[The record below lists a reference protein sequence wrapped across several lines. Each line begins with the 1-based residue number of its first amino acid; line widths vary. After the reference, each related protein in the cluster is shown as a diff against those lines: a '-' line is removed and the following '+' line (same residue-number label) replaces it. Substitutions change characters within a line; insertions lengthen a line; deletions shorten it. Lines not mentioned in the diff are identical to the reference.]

1 MAPIFASPDI
11 ASLVETFVPSSPTT
25 LEPKI
30 VRARSDDYV
39 KDSRS
44 VANGFRHLLEN
55 SPSRVRL
62 SDLPSGLG
70 IVDIDWL
77 LNSNTFDLF
86 WDRDSQA
93 LLPRPVT
100 HEIQQNIAELLEQQ
114 VCRSTKLQDQ
124 FDILSES
131 LSRLLESGTKELGK
145 VQSFED
151 DESGELYYYSS
162 KLATQTEGRILS
174 CLKGTRDEQV
184 DLKSQFPDVP
194 LALLHQWAERAVA
207 ALEQGNG
214 DLELSTGRLIFIPS
228 AYTTS
233 LQERQQ
239 KEQSQKIQGYVER
252 LLSDGVARIEISE
265 ATENIK
271 QEVEADA
278 AQRAGK
284 PISTQPSRSTDDTIL
299 FLSSRLDSSRGQL
312 RSRVPSVATDV
323 WHGRD
328 GSASLDSVVSH
339 VLQALQD
346 TSSDILEKEL
356 LETPCQGEIANAA
369 SEFLGELQKREAED
383 FAQHLKQRLIAPIVL
398 YVNGVTTVTDPTLKQ
413 HLEEFLGD
421 HFRREAIPSV
431 TQQAKEAHLL
441 VEKGRKRESEKM
453 QQACAES
460 KTLSD
465 IQTAVN
471 KFARKQKIE
480 APDAEM
486 LRTIKQQTLQQ
497 KAKSMRGMKR
507 GSDLLQNLIW
517 VLLCHHSD
525 GLFMSS
531 GKDTTR
537 MIKQY
542 QAVGDEAVGK
552 KLEAWRDALK
562 AGSESKTDLRD
573 MRELAIQ
580 VIDGNN
586 ADDPAHQSEGANG
599 TG

>member
-1 MAPIFASPDI
+1 MAND
-11 ASLVETFVPSSPTT
+11 
-25 LEPKI
+25 
-30 VRARSDDYV
+30 
-39 KDSRS
+39 
-44 VANGFRHLLEN
+44 FRHLLES
-55 SPSRVRL
+55 SPSRIRL
-62 SDLPSGLG
+62 SDLPSRLQV
-70 IVDIDWL
+70 IEIDWL
-77 LNSNTFDLF
+77 LNSDTFDLF
-86 WDRDSQA
+86 WNRDSQA

-100 HEIQQNIAELLEQQ
+100 HESQQNIAALLEQQ
-114 VCRSTKLQDQ
+114 VCQSTKLETQ
-124 FDILSES
+124 FDVSSES
-131 LSRLLESGTKELGK
+131 LSRLLEFGTKELGQ

-151 DESGELYYYSS
+151 DESADLYYYSS
-162 KLATQTEGRILS
+162 KLATQTEESILS
-174 CLKGTRDEQV
+174 CLQGARDEQV
-184 DLKSQFPDVP
+184 DLKSRYPDVP
-194 LALLHQWAERAVA
+194 LALLHQWTERAVGG
-207 ALEQGNG
+207 LEQGNG
-214 DLELSTGRLIFIPS
+214 DLEFTTGRLIFIPS

-239 KEQSQKIQGYVER
+239 KEQGQRVQGYVDR

-265 ATENIK
+265 ATENLK

-278 AQRAGK
+278 AQRAGE
-284 PISTQPSRSTDDTIL
+284 PISTQPSRRTDDTIL
-299 FLSSRLDSSRGQL
+299 FLSSRLDSSRGHL
-312 RSRVPSVATDV
+312 KSRIPSVATDV
-323 WHGRD
+323 WHERD

-346 TSSDILEKEL
+346 TSSDLLEKEF
-356 LETPCQGEIANAA
+356 LETPCQEEIAKVA

-383 FAQHLKQRLIAPIVL
+383 FAQQLKQRLTAPIVL
-398 YVNGVTTVTDPTLKQ
+398 YMNGVATVTDSTLKQ

-421 HFRREAIPSV
+421 HFRREVIPSV
-431 TQQAKEAHLL
+431 KQEAQEAHLL
-441 VEKGRKRESEKM
+441 VEKGRKRELEKM

-480 APDAEM
+480 APDAGM

-497 KAKSMRGMKR
+497 KAKSMRGIKR

-517 VLLCHHSD
+517 VLLGHHSD
-525 GLFMSS
+525 GIFMSS

-542 QAVGDEAVGK
+542 QVVGDETVGK

-562 AGSESKTDLRD
+562 AGNESKTDLRD
-573 MRELAIQ
+573 MRELAFQ
-580 VIDGNN
+580 VIDGSN

>member
-11 ASLVETFVPSSPTT
+11 ASLVEAFVPSSPTT
-25 LEPKI
+25 LDPKV
-30 VRARSDDYV
+30 VRTRSDDYV

-44 VANGFRHLLEN
+44 VANDFRRLLEN

-62 SDLPSGLG
+62 SDLPSRLG

-77 LNSNTFDLF
+77 LNSNTFGLF

-100 HEIQQNIAELLEQQ
+100 HEIQQNIAALLEKK
-114 VCRSTKLQDQ
+114 VCRSTKLQNQ
-124 FDILSES
+124 FDVLSEP
-131 LSRLLESGTKELGK
+131 LSRLLESGTKDLGQ

-151 DESGELYYYSS
+151 DEFGEQYYYSS
-162 KLATQTEGRILS
+162 KLATQTEASILS
-174 CLKGTRDEQV
+174 CLTGTRDEQV
-184 DLKSQFPDVP
+184 DLKSRYPDVP
-194 LALLHQWAERAVA
+194 LALLHRWAQRAVG
-207 ALEQGNG
+207 ALEQGKG
-214 DLELSTGRLIFIPS
+214 DLEFTTGRLTFIPS

-239 KEQSQKIQGYVER
+239 REQSQKIQGYVER
-252 LLSDGVARIEISE
+252 LLSDGVARIRISE

-278 AQRAGK
+278 TRRAGE
-284 PISTQPSRSTDDTIL
+284 PISTQPSRRTHDTVF
-299 FLSSRLDSSRGQL
+299 FLSSRLESSRGQL
-312 RSRVPSVATDV
+312 KSRVPSIATDV

-328 GSASLDSVVSH
+328 GSASLESVVSH
-339 VLQALQD
+339 VLQALHD
-346 TSSDILEKEL
+346 TSSEILEKEL
-356 LETPCQGEIANAA
+356 LETPCQEEIAKAA

-398 YVNGVTTVTDPTLKQ
+398 YVNGVATVTDSTLKQ

-441 VEKGRKRESEKM
+441 VEKGRKREFEKM

-497 KAKSMRGMKR
+497 KVKSMRGMKR

-517 VLLCHHSD
+517 VLLGHHSD
-525 GLFMSS
+525 GIFMSS

-552 KLEAWRDALK
+552 KLEVWRNALK
-562 AGSESKTDLRD
+562 AGNESKTDLRD

-580 VIDGNN
+580 VIDESN
-586 ADDPAHQSEGANG
+586 ADNAAHQSESANG